1 MMIAALL
8 FALVTL
14 YMVLGWVVIAV
25 LDRHMGEGRSG
36 GRLWFGLL
44 FWPITVILDL
54 VTRRRA
60 HRG

>member
-8 FALVTL
+8 FGLL
-14 YMVLGWVVIAV
+14 SIYLLLGWVAIAA
-25 LDRHMGEGRSG
+25 LDRNIAERRTG

-54 VTRRRA
+54 LTRRSA
-60 HRG
+60 HH